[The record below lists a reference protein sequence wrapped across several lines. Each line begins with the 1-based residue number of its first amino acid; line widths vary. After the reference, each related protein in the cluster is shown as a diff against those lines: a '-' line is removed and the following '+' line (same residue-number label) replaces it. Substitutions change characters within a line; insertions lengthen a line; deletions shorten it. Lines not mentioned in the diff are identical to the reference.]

1 MVNKNILTINRTAVI
16 GTILSLL
23 PLQAEADYLLARRV
37 PTGRQ
42 VLEIVR
48 LDQDKEKEIDVL
60 TSNLILKYFTESGA
74 GAMVSVPFV
83 YKSSP
88 TQETEGVGDL
98 SLTTLQI
105 MKLTSEWTI
114 APYLKVRF
122 PTGDFDPKKLS
133 PGTGRFDNSLGLTQT
148 YTASSLEI
156 DVMTEYTFQTTNPKT
171 GVDLGDVFQGSL
183 SIAYTHLG
191 FWAGVES
198 LVKQTGEDQIYG
210 QSIKK
215 SARTIALGPETRFSL
230 GGGFLLQFG
239 GKLDNKTNTTFEGRA
254 FYNF

>member
-1 MVNKNILTINRTAVI
+1 MNSTIVSKMV

-60 TSNLILKYFTESGA
+60 TNNLLLKYFTESGS
-74 GAMVSVPFV
+74 GTILSVPFV

-88 TQETEGVGDL
+88 TQETEGLGDL
-98 SLTTLQI
+98 SLTTIQI
-105 MKLTSEWTI
+105 LELTSGWTI

-133 PGTGRFDNSLGLTQT
+133 PGNGRFDLSLGMAHT
-148 YTASSLEI
+148 YTTSHLEL
-156 DVMTEYTFQTTNPKT
+156 DTLTEYTFQTTNPKT
-171 GVDLGDVFQGSL
+171 GVDPGDVFHGSL
-183 SIAYTHLG
+183 SIAYTHPG
-191 FWAGVES
+191 FWVGVEG
-198 LVKQTGEDQIYG
+198 LVKQTGEDQKYD

-230 GGGFLLQFG
+230 GRGFLLQLG
-239 GKLDNKTNTTFEGRA
+239 GKLDNKDNISLEGRI